1 MELPMID
8 TTTIDQLRQRMI
20 KDMRARNLGPA
31 SQKSSLPA
39 YRRFATWLRRSPDTA
54 MAEDFRL
61 FQLHLAEV
69 AVGTVT
75 RNASM
80 AGHRFLFRANLRR
93 HDLAAEIFHVKE
105 QQKAPLILN
114 QGETKRLLTVARTLR
129 DPCCSAWLMCE
140 LFSLWL
146 RQIRRSRTG
155 RSSSPDHA

>member
-1 MELPMID
+1 
-8 TTTIDQLRQRMI
+8 
-20 KDMRARNLGPA
+20 MRARNLGPA
-31 SQKSSLPA
+31 SQMSRLRA
-39 YRRFATWLRRSPDTA
+39 YKRLATWLRRSPDTA

-61 FQLHLAEV
+61 FQLHLAEI

-75 RNASM
+75 RNATM
-80 AGHRFLFRANLRR
+80 TGHRFLFRANLRR

-140 LFSLWL
+140 LL
-146 RQIRRSRTG
+146 RC
-155 RSSSPDHA
+155 ALL